1 MASLNHLL
9 SVSSNVWVYWHEL
22 SYPAALSTLDMFKLT
37 KMIRLPSFA
46 GWGTKPGLSSDDDQG
61 LGRGSLLT
69 SFVTPALVSRVWK
82 FPRSPRITLTWI
94 CAIFGISQHF
104 WDDGCFPKWFRA
116 EFGLFSRLWGGRAL
130 GTGNTRGWI
139 KTLRNLKLDWNT
151 AIMPHAQGPTTPQDL
166 PRFSKQ
172 STNLY
177 WPEIKDILSPHS
189 TLVFSP
195 TKPTITISGSSNILC
210 QMNPCDVPWC
220 RLGKSMGT
228 IPLSLSSQYF
238 TCDRISVICHFS
250 QSWTFYVPFKYE
262 EEDMEMNPAPTVLL
276 SFFVL
281 LHRFR
286 AGILKKVELTAI
298 VNCL

>member
-1 MASLNHLL
+1 MCHFWHFSALL
-9 SVSSNVWVYWHEL
+9 MTDVFQN
-22 SYPAALSTLDMFKLT
+22 D
-37 KMIRLPSFA
+37 
-46 GWGTKPGLSSDDDQG
+46 
-61 LGRGSLLT
+61 LGRSLGYFLCW
-69 SFVTPALVSRVWK
+69 P
-82 FPRSPRITLTWI
+82 
-94 CAIFGISQHF
+94 G
-104 WDDGCFPKWFRA
+104 
-116 EFGLFSRLWGGRAL
+116 RLWGGRAL
-130 GTGNTRGWI
+130 GTRNTRGWI
-139 KTLRNLKLDWNT
+139 KTLGNLKLDWNT
-151 AIMPHAQGPTTPQDL
+151 AIIGHAQGPTPQDL
-166 PRFSKQ
+166 PRFFKQ

-210 QMNPCDVPWC
+210 QMNPCDVPRC
-220 RLGKSMGT
+220 RVGKSMGT

-262 EEDMEMNPAPTVLL
+262 EEDMEMNPAPTELL
-276 SFFVL
+276 GFFVL